1 MSYNNKF
8 QHTHIIYQPG
18 GEYLE
23 IKFNDYGMEYK
34 RFTEDDEF
42 IKSYGYV
49 NYENLLH
56 KDLDH
61 SLIFV
66 KLCTLKSDNN
76 LIAEFMGWQLQDNP
90 KDRWYGSYRE
100 PNGILHK
107 NTNKEPMQFHSSWD
121 WLMPVVA
128 KCRQESNPEDSHW
141 EKIYYSLEDTDI
153 DVTYSSVVKF
163 IKNQKL

>member
-1 MSYNNKF
+1 MNSIDKIKKSLLQYHQFELISNRNK
-8 QHTHIIYQPG
+8 YM
-18 GEYLE
+18 
-23 IKFNDYGMEYK
+23 N
-34 RFTEDDEF
+34 
-42 IKSYGYV
+42 
-49 NYENLLH
+49 
-56 KDLDH
+56 
-61 SLIFV
+61 
-66 KLCTLKSDNN
+66 DNN

-153 DVTYSSVVKF
+153 DVTYSSVVEF